1 MKRWICILLIAV
13 GVVLPLAGCGG
24 CSSRAPALEEVY
36 DRVVELVEKSY
47 RLNTV
52 FYGAGLP
59 VYDKSSPVYAEFYAN
74 NTSAYVREYSV
85 VDPRCGFFSVE
96 SLKEAAA
103 EVWSPDLLE
112 EQVYPAAFDGLM
124 AVIGTASA
132 TAPARFQEDSENL
145 YCLDTAKEEA
155 RVALIFDY
163 ATMKIVKPSNA
174 TRVLLT
180 MDAWEENK
188 PEARFSFRLTIV
200 NVDGVWL
207 LDKLTV

>member
-1 MKRWICILLIAV
+1 MKRWICLLLTVA
-13 GVVLPLAGCGG
+13 GVMLPLAGCGG
-24 CSSRAPALEEVY
+24 CSSRAPELEEIY
-36 DRVVELVEKSY
+36 DRVVELVEESY

-59 VYDKSSPVYAEFYAN
+59 VYDKNAPVYADFYAN
-74 NTSAYVREYSV
+74 NTSVYVDEYSV

-96 SLKEAAA
+96 SLKEAAEA
-103 EVWSPDLLE
+103 VWSPDLLE
-112 EQVYPAAFDGLM
+112 KQVYPAAFDGLM
-124 AVIGTASA
+124 AAIGTVTA
-132 TAPARFQEDSENL
+132 TAPARFQEDGENL
-145 YCLDTAKEEA
+145 YCLDAAKEEA
-155 RVALIFDY
+155 RTALIFNY

-180 MDAWEENK
+180 MDAWEENE
-188 PEARFSFRLTIV
+188 PEKTFSFRLTIV